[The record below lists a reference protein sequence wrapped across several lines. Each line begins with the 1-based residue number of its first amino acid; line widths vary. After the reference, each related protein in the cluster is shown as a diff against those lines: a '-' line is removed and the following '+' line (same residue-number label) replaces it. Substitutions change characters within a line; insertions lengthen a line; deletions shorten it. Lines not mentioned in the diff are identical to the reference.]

1 MKALRVLLVLLGVGA
16 IAVAIAYPFRQVETL
31 DGKDCGTAW
40 SQAKAEL
47 TKNNKSFGGSV
58 GIDVATAC
66 KEPKKTVLKRSAA
79 LGGAGIILLVVVAA
93 WPERKWR
100 SPDVVAVGGGGG

>member
-1 MKALRVLLVLLGVGA
+1 VKALRVLLVLLGVGA
-16 IAVAIAYPFRQVETL
+16 IAVAIAYPFRQVETI

-79 LGGAGIILLVVVAA
+79 LGGAGVILLVVVAA

-100 SPDVVAVGGGGG
+100 SPDVVSVGGGG